1 MKTINSTLF
10 FRLLAQA
17 EEAETQGMEK
27 VAESLT
33 TQIEKNASHVRESDE
48 NYKYSYETLEKDIN
62 DHLWNA
68 VIRVADF
75 YDVKQF
81 HADKTQEMIE
91 KIAKE
96 IVSEV
101 CLQANINHGVGA
113 YEEPLPGELVNQ
125 VNLEVV
131 EK

>member
-1 MKTINSTLF
+1 METINSTLF

-27 VAESLT
+27 LAESLT
-33 TQIEKNASHVRESDE
+33 TQIEKNASLIRESDE
-48 NYKYSYETLEKDIN
+48 NYSYSSESFQKDVN

-68 VIRVADF
+68 VLRVADF

-91 KIAKE
+91 KMAKE
-96 IVSEV
+96 IVSEI

-113 YEEPLPGELVNQ
+113 YEEPVPGELINQ
-125 VNLEVV
+125 VNLEVS